1 LYHKKLAQ
9 DRQGGEIPL
18 HVVERP
24 LARTLGAEGEDYEL
38 IVPLGSNWQDFS
50 R

>member
-24 LARTLGAEGEDYEL
+24 LDRTLGAEGEDYESGL
-38 IVPLGSNWQDFS
+38 TQRVLKP
-50 R
+50 